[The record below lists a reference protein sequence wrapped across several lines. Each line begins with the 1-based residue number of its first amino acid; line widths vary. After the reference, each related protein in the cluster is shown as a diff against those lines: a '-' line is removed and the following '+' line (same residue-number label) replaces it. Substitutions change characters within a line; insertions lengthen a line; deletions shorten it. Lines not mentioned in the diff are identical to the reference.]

1 MAQQKGI
8 SYEDIV
14 RDVRAGKVAPI
25 YYLMGDEP
33 YYIDKVSD
41 FIVDAVLKPDEKD
54 FNLDIVYGADVTLN
68 QVIELARAYPMMAQR
83 RVVLVR
89 EAQAIRSLD
98 GLEQYALHLT
108 PSTVLILCHKNGTL
122 DKRKAAAKAIQQVGV
137 IYESRR
143 LYDSQ
148 LPAFI
153 ASYVRRKGAEMEQHA
168 VQMLAEHVGADL
180 SRLSAE
186 MDKLLLAL
194 PVGQTRVTPQMVE
207 ELTGVSKEYN
217 NFELQS
223 ALAQRDILRAARIV
237 KYYQGNPRSFALPV
251 TLSGIFTFF
260 SDVMQA
266 FYAPD
271 RTEHGVSEWLGKP
284 EWSVRRDVM
293 PALRNYSGIK
303 VMQILAEIRKIDGA
317 SKGVGGC
324 KTPPGELLQ
333 ELIFFILH

>member
-1 MAQQKGI
+1 MAAQKGI
-8 SYEDIV
+8 THEDIV
-14 RDVRAGKVAPI
+14 RDVRAGRIAPI

-41 FIVDAVLKPDEKD
+41 FIADAVLKPDEKD
-54 FNLDIVYGADVTLN
+54 FNLDVVYGADVTVG
-68 QVIELARAYPMMAQR
+68 QVIELARAYPMMAER

-89 EAQAIRSLD
+89 EAQAMRSLD

-153 ASYVRRKGAEMEQHA
+153 ANYVRRGGAQIEQQA
-168 VQMLAEHVGADL
+168 LQMLAEHVGADL
-180 SRLSAE
+180 CRLSAE

-194 PVGQTRVTPQMVE
+194 PKGQPCISSQMVE
-207 ELTGVSKEYN
+207 ELTGVSKEFN
-217 NFELQS
+217 NFELQT
-223 ALAQRDILRAARIV
+223 ALAQRDLLRAARIV

-266 FYAPD
+266 FYATD
-271 RTEHGVSEWLGKP
+271 RSESGIAEWLGKP
-284 EWSVRRDVM
+284 EWAVRRDVM
-293 PALRNYSGIK
+293 PALRNYTGLK
-303 VMQILAEIRKIDGA
+303 VMQILAEIRKTDAA

-333 ELIFFILH
+333 ELVFFILH

>member
-1 MAQQKGI
+1 MAVQKGI
-8 SYEDIV
+8 THEDIV
-14 RDVRAGKVAPI
+14 RDVRAGKIAPI
-25 YYLMGDEP
+25 YYLMGEEP

-68 QVIELARAYPMMAQR
+68 QVIELARAYPMMAER

-153 ASYVRRKGAEMEQHA
+153 ASYVRRKGAEMEQQA

>member
-153 ASYVRRKGAEMEQHA
+153 ASYVRRKGAEMEQQA

-194 PVGQTRVTPQMVE
+194 PAGRPRITPQMVE

-271 RTEHGVSEWLGKP
+271 RSEHGVSEWLGKP

>member
-153 ASYVRRKGAEMEQHA
+153 ASYVRRKGAEMEQQA

-324 KTPPGELLQ
+324 KTPPSELLQ

>member
-1 MAQQKGI
+1 MAAPKGI
-8 SYEDIV
+8 THEDIV
-14 RDVRAGKVAPI
+14 RDVRAGKIAPI
-25 YYLMGDEP
+25 YYLMGEEP

-41 FIVDAVLKPDEKD
+41 FIVSTVLKPEEKD
-54 FNLDIVYGADVTLN
+54 FNLDIVYGSDVTIN
-68 QVIELARAYPMMAQR
+68 QVIELARAYPMMADR

-89 EAQAIRSLD
+89 EAQSIRSLD
-98 GLEQYALHLT
+98 GLEQYVQHFT
-108 PSTVLILCHKNGTL
+108 PTTVLIMCHKNGAL
-122 DKRKAAAKAIQQVGV
+122 DKRKALAKAIQQVGV
-137 IYESRR
+137 LYENRR

-148 LPAFI
+148 LPDFI
-153 ASYVRRKGAEMEQHA
+153 TSYVRRGRAEIENQA
-168 VQMLAEHVGADL
+168 VQMLADHVGADL

-194 PVGQTRVTPQMVE
+194 PQGQTKISATMVE

-223 ALAQRDILRAARIV
+223 ALAQHNILRSAKIV
-237 KYYQGNPRSFALPV
+237 KYYQSNPRSFSLTV
-251 TLSGIFTFF
+251 TLSGLFTFF

-266 FYAPD
+266 FYAPS
-271 RTEHGVSEWLGKP
+271 RSEADVADWLEKP
-284 EWSVRRDVM
+284 TWKVRNDIL

-303 VMQILAEIRKIDGA
+303 VMQILGEIRKIDAA

>member
-1 MAQQKGI
+1 MAAQKGI
-8 SYEDIV
+8 THEDIV
-14 RDVRAGKVAPI
+14 RDVRAGKIAPI
-25 YYLMGDEP
+25 YCLMGDEP

-68 QVIELARAYPMMAQR
+68 QVIELARAYPMMAER

-89 EAQAIRSLD
+89 EAQMIRSLE

-108 PSTVLILCHKNGTL
+108 PSTVLILCYKNGTL
-122 DKRKAAAKAIQQVGV
+122 DKRKAATKAIQQVGV

-143 LYDSQ
+143 LYESQ
-148 LPAFI
+148 LPPFI
-153 ASYVRRKGAEMEQHA
+153 TNYVRRGRAEIEPQA
-168 VQMLAEHVGADL
+168 VQMLADHVGADL

-194 PVGQTRVTPQMVE
+194 PKGQNRITPVMVE
-207 ELTGVSKEYN
+207 ELTGVSKDFN
-217 NFELQS
+217 NFELLT
-223 ALAQRDILRAARIV
+223 ALAMRDILKAARIV
-237 KYYQGNPRSFALPV
+237 KYYQGNPRSFAMPV
-251 TLSGIFTFF
+251 TLSGLFTFF
-260 SDVMQA
+260 SDIMQA

-271 RTEHGVSEWLGKP
+271 RSDRSVAEWLGKP
-284 EWSVRRDVM
+284 EWAVRRDIM
-293 PALRNYSGIK
+293 PALRNYSGVK
-303 VMQILAEIRKIDGA
+303 VMQILAEIRKTDAA

-333 ELIFFILH
+333 ELVFFILH

>member
-41 FIVDAVLKPDEKD
+41 FIVYAVLKPDEKD

-260 SDVMQA
+260 SDVMQV

>member
-1 MAQQKGI
+1 MAVQKGI
-8 SYEDIV
+8 THEDIV
-14 RDVRAGKVAPI
+14 RDVRAGKIAPI
-25 YYLMGDEP
+25 YYLMGEEP

-68 QVIELARAYPMMAQR
+68 QVIELARAYPMMAER

-143 LYDSQ
+143 LYESQ

-153 ASYVRRKGAEMEQHA
+153 TGYVRRGRAEIESQA
-168 VQMLAEHVGADL
+168 VQMLADHVGADL

-194 PVGQTRVTPQMVE
+194 THNTHDGGGTDGREQGLQQLRTAYRTGSAQHPQGRPNREV
-207 ELTGVSKEYN
+207 LSG
-217 NFELQS
+217 QS
-223 ALAQRDILRAARIV
+223 AQFCTARNTFRNLYIFFRCNAGILRTSEKRERNSRVAGQARM
-237 KYYQGNPRSFALPV
+237 GCP
-251 TLSGIFTFF
+251 T
-260 SDVMQA
+260 
-266 FYAPD
+266 
-271 RTEHGVSEWLGKP
+271 
-284 EWSVRRDVM
+284 RRNSRPQDL
-293 PALRNYSGIK
+293 LRRESHADF
-303 VMQILAEIRKIDGA
+303 V
-317 SKGVGGC
+317 
-324 KTPPGELLQ
+324 
-333 ELIFFILH
+333 

>member
-8 SYEDIV
+8 THEDIV
-14 RDVRAGKVAPI
+14 RAVRAGKIAPI

-41 FIVDAVLKPDEKD
+41 FIVDSVLKPDEKD

-68 QVIELARAYPMMAQR
+68 QVIELARAYPMMAGR

-122 DKRKAAAKAIQQVGV
+122 DKRKAAYKAIQQVGV

-153 ASYVRRKGAEMEQHA
+153 ASYMRRGGAEMEQQA

-194 PVGQTRVTPQMVE
+194 PTGQTRVNSQMVE

-271 RTEHGVSEWLGKP
+271 RSEHGVAEWLGKP

-303 VMQILAEIRKIDGA
+303 VMQILAEIRKTDGA